1 MKKLFLLFCI
11 GLVTFP
17 VSALSQ
23 GSARMLDRVVA
34 VIGDEIITESEL
46 QLQMLQ
52 AGMQNNVNANDPELR
67 RRILDAMMNDKL
79 VLAQA
84 VLDSIQV
91 PPEEITARLED
102 QIKRMTRY
110 YGSEQRL
117 EQVAGMPIQQMKRE
131 FREDIRKRLMIDM
144 IQQQRF
150 GSMTV
155 SHREVEEF
163 FRTYRDSL
171 PPVPEQVELRQIAV
185 FPQVTDAFKNAA
197 REKAQRLLDSI
208 RGGADFEA
216 LAKEFSDDPGSA
228 RNGGSLGLA
237 RRGVFVKEFEEA
249 AFSLEPGEV
258 SDIVETQFGF
268 HIIKLLEK
276 KGEAIKPQHI
286 LVKVSKTGESDQ
298 TAIDAL
304 KALRQRILDGD
315 DFEAL
320 ALEHSEDVAT
330 RKFGGSLGAIEVP
343 ELSDELRTVQQNLNV
358 GEISDPVKITLER
371 DYAYAIIRLEQRI
384 APHPPTLKNDY
395 QRIAKFA
402 KIFKQNREY
411 ADWLEEI
418 KNNVY
423 WKVNI

>member
-1 MKKLFLLFCI
+1 MKKLFLFLCI
-11 GLVTFP
+11 GIIMFP
-17 VSALSQ
+17 AAVSAQ
-23 GSARMLDRVVA
+23 GSARVLDRVVA

-52 AGMQNNVNANDPELR
+52 AGMQNKVNANDPELR

-84 VLDSIQV
+84 VLDSIQI

-102 QIKRMTRY
+102 QINRMTRY

-117 EQVAGMPIQQMKRE
+117 EQVAGMPIRQMKRE

-144 IQQQRF
+144 VQQQKF
-150 GSMTV
+150 GAMSV
-155 SHREVEEF
+155 SHREVQEF
-163 FRTYRDSL
+163 FKTYSDSL
-171 PPVPEQVELRQIAV
+171 PPVPEQVELRQIAM
-185 FPQVTDAFKNAA
+185 FPQVTAAFREAA
-197 REKAQRLLDSI
+197 RAKAQGLLDSI
-208 RGGADFEA
+208 RGGADFEQ
-216 LAKEFSDDPGSA
+216 LAKDFSDDPGSA

-249 AFSLEPGEV
+249 AFSLEPGQV

-268 HIIKLLEK
+268 HIIKLIEK
-276 KGEAIKPQHI
+276 KGEAVKPLHI
-286 LVKVSKTGESDQ
+286 LIKVSKTGESDQ
-298 TAIDAL
+298 AVIDTL
-304 KALRQRILDGD
+304 NALRQRIVDGE
-315 DFEAL
+315 DFATL
-320 ALEHSEDVAT
+320 AMERSEDEDT

-343 ELSDELRTVQQNLNV
+343 ELADELKTVQQNLKI
-358 GEISDPVKITLER
+358 GEITEPVKITMDK

-384 APHPPTLKNDY
+384 APHPPTMENDY

-411 ADWLEEI
+411 AEWLEEI
-418 KNNVY
+418 RKNVY